1 MFAFY
6 LFPCYWDINR
16 KDIMTTQKDLN
27 KDMVALLSSVT
38 DSIQELRKEV
48 IKLRDDLDAD
58 ANFVKELEK
67 GLIHCFD
74 EIKDLKFD
82 KMDKSSQNFR
92 NNNFNDRLINLEE
105 NKIKVIDEELK
116 RIDTLEQAFNRE
128 F

>member
-1 MFAFY
+1 
-6 LFPCYWDINR
+6 
-16 KDIMTTQKDLN
+16 MTTQKDLN

-38 DSIQELRKEV
+38 DSIQELRKAV
-48 IKLRDDLDAD
+48 VNI
-58 ANFVKELEK
+58 NN
-67 GLIHCFD
+67 
-74 EIKDLKFD
+74 EIRDLKFD
-82 KMDKSSQNFR
+82 KMDKSSQNAR

>member
-1 MFAFY
+1 
-6 LFPCYWDINR
+6 
-16 KDIMTTQKDLN
+16 MTTQNNIN

-38 DSIQELRKEV
+38 DGIHQLQKAIQ
-48 IKLRDDLDAD
+48 
-58 ANFVKELEK
+58 
-67 GLIHCFD
+67 LIHT
-74 EIKDLKFD
+74 EINDI
-82 KMDKSSQNFR
+82 KSSQNMR

>member
-1 MFAFY
+1 
-6 LFPCYWDINR
+6 
-16 KDIMTTQKDLN
+16 
-27 KDMVALLSSVT
+27 MVALLSSVT
-38 DSIQELRKEV
+38 DSIQELRKAV
-48 IKLRDDLDAD
+48 VNI
-58 ANFVKELEK
+58 NN
-67 GLIHCFD
+67 
-74 EIKDLKFD
+74 EIRDLKFD

>member
-1 MFAFY
+1 
-6 LFPCYWDINR
+6 
-16 KDIMTTQKDLN
+16 MTTQNNIN

-38 DSIQELRKEV
+38 DSIQELRKAV
-48 IKLRDDLDAD
+48 I
-58 ANFVKELEK
+58 N
-67 GLIHCFD
+67 INN
-74 EIKDLKFD
+74 EIRDLKFD

-92 NNNFNDRLINLEE
+92 NDNFNDRLINLEE

>member
-1 MFAFY
+1 
-6 LFPCYWDINR
+6 
-16 KDIMTTQKDLN
+16 MTTQNNIN

-38 DSIQELRKEV
+38 DGIHQLQKAV
-48 IKLRDDLDAD
+48 Q
-58 ANFVKELEK
+58 
-67 GLIHCFD
+67 LIHT
-74 EIKDLKFD
+74 EINDL
-82 KMDKSSQNFR
+82 KSSQNVR